1 MRELK
6 ITKTPFLDVSAHLK
20 ASPNDTTSKAKTT
33 RLCSPLPCAERYGAN
48 IRFGTST
55 NLSPDAFST
64 DSENFNFLL
73 SIEVTFGSRSDIFLK
88 SSVRNFRNPLK
99 IGSFVQEHSVN
110 FGK

>member
-1 MRELK
+1 MLE
-6 ITKTPFLDVSAHLK
+6 P
-20 ASPNDTTSKAKTT
+20 
-33 RLCSPLPCAERYGAN
+33 AECYGAN
-48 IRFGTST
+48 IRFGTTT
-55 NLSPDAFST
+55 NVSPDAFST

-110 FGK
+110 FGKYNIVKYFSTFKASYGYVPNRILGS